1 MGAPF
6 YIAFVI
12 GISSSFHCIGM
23 CGPIAAAIP
32 TRSATNFGI
41 LFKLL
46 QYHIGR
52 IFTYSILGLVVG
64 NIGLTLATFGA
75 LQWISIISG
84 MILIAFAWKKY
95 FINYFS
101 WRIFSGISS
110 FVSKGVGKV
119 LRSNS
124 PFKLV
129 SLGILNGL
137 LPCGMVFIALTNALL
152 TGNPTS
158 SATAMI
164 FFGLGTLPAM
174 IAVGFMLNKI
184 SLKLRSKMNKALPYL
199 LTVVGLMIILRGM
212 NLDIPYLSPKIE
224 VVSEEMGI
232 DRGTVKMNCCNTSR
246 MEECETSEN

>member
-1 MGAPF
+1 MEAPF
-6 YIAFVI
+6 YIAFII

-23 CGPIAAAIP
+23 CGPIVTAVP

-46 QYHIGR
+46 QYHLGR
-52 IFTYSILGLVVG
+52 ILTYSILGLVVG

-95 FINYFS
+95 FVNYFS

-152 TGNPTS
+152 TGNSIS
-158 SATAMI
+158 SGTAMV

-184 SLKLRSKMNKALPYL
+184 SLSLRSKMNKALPYL
-199 LTVVGLMIILRGM
+199 LTVVGLMIVLRGM
-212 NLDIPYLSPKIE
+212 NLDIPYLSPKLE
-224 VVSEEMGI
+224 VVLHEKGN
-232 DRGTVKMNCCNTSR
+232 DVNTVKMECCHSPEA
-246 MEECETSEN
+246 EECEK

>member
-1 MGAPF
+1 METPF

-23 CGPIAAAIP
+23 CGPIVAAIP
-32 TRSATNFGI
+32 TKSATNFGV

-46 QYHIGR
+46 QYHLGR
-52 IFTYSILGLVVG
+52 IFIYSILGLLIG

-75 LQWISIISG
+75 LQCISIFSG
-84 MILIAFAWKKY
+84 FILVAFAWKKY
-95 FINYFS
+95 FTKYFNWS
-101 WRIFSGISS
+101 VFSGISG

-119 LRSNS
+119 IRSKS
-124 PFKLV
+124 HFKLV
-129 SLGILNGL
+129 LLGMLNGL

-158 SATAMI
+158 SAAAMI

-232 DRGTVKMNCCNTSR
+232 DRGTVKMNCCHTSR
-246 MEECETSEN
+246 MEECEMSEN